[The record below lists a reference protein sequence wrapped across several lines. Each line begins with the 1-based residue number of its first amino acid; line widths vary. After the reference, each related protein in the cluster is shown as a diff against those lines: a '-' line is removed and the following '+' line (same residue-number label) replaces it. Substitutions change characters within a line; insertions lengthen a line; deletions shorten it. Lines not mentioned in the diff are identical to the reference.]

1 MAYLDS
7 SRRASPASMAAVI
20 AIHAGLGVAL
30 IAGLT
35 VTGTIIKPKPSG
47 PIIDFPIEPP
57 PPPSPVP
64 EQSAKAQ
71 PQQQPTKLFVPK
83 PDLDLGTIAPPVD
96 TTTVITPSIPDAIP
110 SFTPS
115 PRPSATASGF
125 KPVAAAPRN
134 DPAGWVSNSD
144 YRSDWARRDWT
155 GRASFKLAI
164 SAEGR
169 VTGCTITSSTGH
181 DALDTATCALV
192 AKRARFDPARGK
204 DGEPVGGSYAGTIVW
219 QIPD

>member
-57 PPPSPVP
+57 PPPSP
-64 EQSAKAQ
+64 E
-71 PQQQPTKLFVPK
+71 PQQNAKPQSQQQSHKLVVPIPK
-83 PDLDLGTIAPPVD
+83 IDFGKVTPPIDSTDIIDAP
-96 TTTVITPSIPDAIP
+96 IPEAIP
-110 SFTPS
+110 TFTPS
-115 PRPSATASGF
+115 PSASATASGF

-134 DPAGWVSNSD
+134 NPANWVSNSD
-144 YRSDWARRDWT
+144 YRSEWARRDWT
-155 GRASFKLAI
+155 GRASFRLAI

-181 DALDTATCALV
+181 EALDTATCALV
-192 AKRARFDPARGK
+192 AKRARFNPARGK

-219 QIPD
+219 QLPD